1 MNKIKNTTLQIR
13 ISPDLKESVED
24 VLDSLGI
31 STSQAVNMFF
41 TQIALR
47 REIPFKLG
55 LPKYNAETIRAI
67 EEINSMIADKSTEK
81 YSTVEELFTDL
92 GI

>member
-1 MNKIKNTTLQIR
+1 MNKVKNTTLQIR
-13 ISPDLKESVED
+13 ISPDLKKSVED
-24 VLDSLGI
+24 VLDDLGI

-55 LPKYNAETIRAI
+55 LPKYNGDTIRAI
-67 EEINSMIADKSTEK
+67 EEINNMITNHDTGK
-81 YSTVEELFTDL
+81 YTSVEELFTDL